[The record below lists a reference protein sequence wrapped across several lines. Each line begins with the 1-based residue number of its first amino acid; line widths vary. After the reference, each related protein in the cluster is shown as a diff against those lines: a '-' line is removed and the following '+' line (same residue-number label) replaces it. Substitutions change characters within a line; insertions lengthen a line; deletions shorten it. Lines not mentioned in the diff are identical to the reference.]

1 MWNALKRL
9 SLAVTVMLLLTSCGT
24 ASSAKCTLP
33 QYPSAPAIAP
43 IKCDFEGQPYVCFTI
58 QEIVDLGIYIR
69 DAESYARAA
78 ELCRRD

>member
-1 MWNALKRL
+1 MWSKLKKL

-24 ASSAKCTLP
+24 ASSAKCILP
-33 QYPSAPAIAP
+33 QYPSAPTITL
-43 IKCDFEGQPYVCFTI
+43 IKCDFKGQPYVCFTI
-58 QEIVDLGIYIR
+58 QEIVDLGIYVR